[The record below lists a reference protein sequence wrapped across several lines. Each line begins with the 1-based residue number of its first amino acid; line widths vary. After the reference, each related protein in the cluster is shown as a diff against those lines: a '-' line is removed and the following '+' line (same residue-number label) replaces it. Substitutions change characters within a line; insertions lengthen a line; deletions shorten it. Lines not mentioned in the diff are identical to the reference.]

1 MDGVADE
8 DSGNRADP
16 SAVWIPKDP
25 RAAEPGGLGSEG
37 NIGATFI
44 PRRRISAKTKAET
57 KKADGRAAGRTGSDN
72 GSESGLEFGFCGGPV
87 DRWAAI
93 SSLDDCGCVHK
104 REFGDP
110 GGASIERNRR
120 GQCAKPTALRA
131 KSTEDAILR

>member
-25 RAAEPGGLGSEG
+25 RAAEPGGLGSEE

-57 KKADGRAAGRTGSDN
+57 ASSGIRAAGRTGAGD
-72 GSESGLEFGFCGGPV
+72 GSKSSVESGFRGGPV
-87 DRWAAI
+87 DRRTAI
-93 SSLDDCGCVHK
+93 PGADDRGCIHK
-104 REFGDP
+104 REFGNR
-110 GGASIERNRR
+110 GGASVERNRR
-120 GQCAKPTALRA
+120 GQCAQPTARR
-131 KSTEDAILR
+131 KNDMMCRCPH